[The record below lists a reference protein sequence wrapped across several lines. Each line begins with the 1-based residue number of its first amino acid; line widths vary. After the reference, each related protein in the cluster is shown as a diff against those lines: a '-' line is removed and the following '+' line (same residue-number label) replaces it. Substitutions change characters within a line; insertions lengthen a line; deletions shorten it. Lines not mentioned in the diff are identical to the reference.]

1 MTCVM
6 FKKFPP
12 TSISIYGH
20 NVLTSLVSFTTAF
33 HLSVKLGNRETLKEM
48 DMKSGCA
55 YKNSLIKVIGLN
67 SVHNWMVHK
76 YIDAPTKT
84 T

>member
-1 MTCVM
+1 MSCVM

-33 HLSVKLGNRETLKEM
+33 HLTVKLGKHETLKEM
-48 DMKSGCA
+48 DMKCGRA
-55 YKNSLIKVIGLN
+55 YENSLIKVIGLK
-67 SVHNWMVHK
+67 SVQKNG
-76 YIDAPTKT
+76 T
-84 T
+84 